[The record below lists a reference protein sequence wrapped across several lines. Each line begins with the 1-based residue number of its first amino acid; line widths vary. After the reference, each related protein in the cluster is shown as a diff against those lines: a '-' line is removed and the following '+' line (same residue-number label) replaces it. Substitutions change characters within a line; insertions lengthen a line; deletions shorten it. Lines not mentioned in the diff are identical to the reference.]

1 MKFLLLIHSAED
13 AWPPNEHEVALE
25 ESIQLCHQLHA
36 KQQYLG
42 AAPLQPANTAT
53 CVKVIHGQPI
63 VSDGPYVETKEQLG
77 GYFLIDVKD
86 REAAIA
92 IAAQIPA
99 SRRGTTE
106 IRPVVEIS
114 NLPELILLPHQNQQ

>member
-13 AWPPNEHEVALE
+13 AWPPDEHAVALE
-25 ESIQLCHQLHA
+25 ESVQLCHQLHA
-36 KQQYLG
+36 KHEYLG
-42 AAPLQPANTAT
+42 AAPLQPAETAT
-53 CVKVIHGQPI
+53 CVKVRNGQPI

-92 IAAQIPA
+92 IAAQIPG

-106 IRPVVEIS
+106 IRPVVEVT
-114 NLPELILLPHQNQQ
+114 NLPHMIPYNIQDQQ